1 MILKNVF
8 FGSSSQGYIAGT
20 ADSIVTVNGAAARR
34 DIIVRTYAKT
44 TEGER
49 NCSRK

>member
-1 MILKNVF
+1 MKKNIVNVLA
-8 FGSSSQGYIAGT
+8 IAVPLLLT
-20 ADSIVTVNGAAARR
+20 ATLSIIG
-34 DIIVRTYAKT
+34 RTYAKT